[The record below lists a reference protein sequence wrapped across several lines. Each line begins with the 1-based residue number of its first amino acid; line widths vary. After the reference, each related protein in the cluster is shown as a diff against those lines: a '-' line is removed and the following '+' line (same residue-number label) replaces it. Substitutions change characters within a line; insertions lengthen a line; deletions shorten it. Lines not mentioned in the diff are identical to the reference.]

1 MNEWFAIDDGAAAA
15 PVVNIVGRISQIV
28 NHKTPHRFWLDN
40 HPHWIPI
47 WGVAD
52 TIPPPGN
59 PQTTRADSRDGTRS
73 LSGPRF
79 ALRAADVQLYRICDD
94 LSGMLIF
101 PMLVFGP
108 WAFGTT
114 QHWSIWTMNIAG
126 YALGVLLLV
135 KLFIRGPKGY
145 TALRWENVSIH
156 SATKTR
162 HRHPLARW
170 LTRCL
175 AGLTLAVL
183 AFCLVS
189 AWNARATYNPDTR
202 LFEYQEYHRFC
213 RCFAWLPHSLDGH
226 RTWIAFWTYLGLAG
240 SFWGI
245 RDWLLGMTPRE
256 ERAVRGAGENDSNLP
271 SRLLPGRLRQLL
283 WVLCLN
289 GTLLGL
295 ECIVQRA
302 SGSSKLLFLVQ
313 PLVNPEGE
321 TQFGPYAYRGNAADY
336 FNLLWPVCLG
346 FWWTLQRAGGQ
357 RFHLHHG
364 LLFCAAIMA
373 ACPII
378 STSRGGALVASG
390 LLILA
395 VVFLTLM
402 NFSASARRPGDRR
415 MHPPAPSAMAWQGRG
430 TTAMLGLFV
439 ILVLVLGWRFGWSS
453 LAPRLEKLGEGFQG
467 RAALYDAAKPMAANY
482 PLFGTGPGTFGTVFQ
497 LYLIS
502 PSTYWPERLH
512 NDWLE
517 TRITF
522 GWVGTALLLA
532 ALACA
537 GLRWF
542 VPGGIRGGRRLVVL
556 IWLALA
562 GCLIEA
568 RFDFPFQIHSILF
581 LFLALCAVLFSLSR
595 RSGASRR

>member
-1 MNEWFAIDDGAAAA
+1 
-15 PVVNIVGRISQIV
+15 
-28 NHKTPHRFWLDN
+28 
-40 HPHWIPI
+40 
-47 WGVAD
+47 VAD
-52 TIPPPGN
+52 TNQPPGD
-59 PQTTRADSRDGTRS
+59 PQTARTARRAGINS
-73 LSGPRF
+73 LAGSLF

-101 PMLVFGP
+101 PMLVFSP

-114 QHWSIWTMNIAG
+114 ERWSIWTMNIAG
-126 YALGVLLLV
+126 YVLGVLLLV

-145 TALRWENVSIH
+145 TALRWENFSIH

-162 HRHPLARW
+162 HRHPLARM
-170 LTRCL
+170 LTRSL
-175 AGLTLAVL
+175 TGLTLAVL

-189 AWNARATYNPDTR
+189 ALNARSTYNPVTH
-202 LFEYQEYHRFC
+202 LFEYHRC
-213 RCFAWLPHSLDGH
+213 LAWLPHSLDGH
-226 RTWIAFWTYLGLAG
+226 RTWSTFWTYLGLAG
-240 SFWGI
+240 SFWAV
-245 RDWLLGMTPRE
+245 RDWLLGMTPAE
-256 ERAVRGAGENDSNLP
+256 ERAVRGGNEDDIGKRL
-271 SRLLPGRLRQLL
+271 RLLPDRLRQLL
-283 WVLCLN
+283 WLLCLN
-289 GTLLGL
+289 GALLGL
-295 ECIVQRA
+295 ESIVQRA

-313 PLVNPEGE
+313 PLVNPGGE

-357 RFHLHHG
+357 RFRSHHA
-364 LLFCAAIMA
+364 LLACAALMA

-378 STSRGGALVASG
+378 SASRGGALVAVG
-390 LLILA
+390 ILIVT
-395 VVFLTLM
+395 VVFLTLI
-402 NFSASARRPGDRR
+402 NVFASARRLEDRR
-415 MHPPAPSAMAWQGRG
+415 TRRSTA
-430 TTAMLGLFV
+430 AMLGIFF
-439 ILVLVLGWRFGWSS
+439 VLVLALGWYFGWG
-453 LAPRLEKLGEGFQG
+453 LLEPRLEQLGEGLQNREEIFDSA
-467 RAALYDAAKPMAANY
+467 RPMAADY
-482 PLFGTGPGTFGTVFQ
+482 PLFGTGPGTYGTVFQ

-502 PSTYWPERLH
+502 SSTYWPEQLH

-522 GWVGTALLLA
+522 GWLGLALLLA
-532 ALACA
+532 ALACV

-542 VPGGIRGGRRLVVL
+542 VPGGIRSGRRFVVL

-581 LFLALCAVLFSLSR
+581 LFLVICAVLFSLSR

>member
-1 MNEWFAIDDGAAAA
+1 
-15 PVVNIVGRISQIV
+15 
-28 NHKTPHRFWLDN
+28 
-40 HPHWIPI
+40 
-47 WGVAD
+47 VAD
-52 TIPPPGN
+52 INQPPGD
-59 PQTTRADSRDGTRS
+59 PQTARTARRAGINS
-73 LSGPRF
+73 LAGSLF

-114 QHWSIWTMNIAG
+114 ETWSIWTMNIAG
-126 YALGVLLLV
+126 YALGILLLA

-145 TALRWENVSIH
+145 TALRWENFSSH

-162 HRHPLARW
+162 HRHPLARL
-170 LTRCL
+170 LTRSL

-202 LFEYQEYHRFC
+202 LFEYQEYHRFY

-226 RTWIAFWTYLGLAG
+226 RTWFTFWTYLGLAG
-240 SFWGI
+240 SFWAV
-245 RDWLLGMTPRE
+245 RDWLLGLTQGE
-256 ERAVRGAGENDSNLP
+256 ERAVRSGNENDSGKP

-283 WVLCLN
+283 WLLCLN
-289 GTLLGL
+289 GALLGL
-295 ECIVQRA
+295 ESIVQRA
-302 SGSSKLLFLVQ
+302 SGSTKLLFMVQ
-313 PLVNPEGE
+313 PLVNPAGVD
-321 TQFGPYAYRGNAADY
+321 QFGPYAYRGNAADY

-346 FWWTLQRAGGQ
+346 YWWTLQRAGGQ
-357 RFHLHHG
+357 RFKSHHV
-364 LLFCAAIMA
+364 LLFCAAVMA

-378 STSRGGALVASG
+378 STSRGGALVAAG
-390 LLILA
+390 ILVLA
-395 VVFLTLM
+395 VVFLMVT
-402 NFSASARRPGDRR
+402 NFLASARRSEDRQTR
-415 MHPPAPSAMAWQGRG
+415 RS
-430 TTAMLGLFV
+430 TAVMLGIFFV
-439 ILVLVLGWRFGWSS
+439 LALALGGFFGWNS
-453 LAPRLEKLGEGFQG
+453 LEPRLEKIGEGFQN
-467 RAALYDAAKPMAANY
+467 REEIFNSAKPMADF

-502 PSTYWPERLH
+502 SSTYWPGQLH

-522 GWVGTALLLA
+522 GWVGMALLLA
-532 ALACA
+532 ALACV

-542 VPGGIRGGRRLVVL
+542 VPGGIRGGRRFVIL

-568 RFDFPFQIHSILF
+568 RYDFPFQIHSILF
-581 LFLALCAVLFSLSR
+581 LFLVFCAVLFSLSR

>member
-1 MNEWFAIDDGAAAA
+1 MIARLPRA
-15 PVVNIVGRISQIV
+15 VVLIVGRKSQIV
-28 NHKTPHRFWLDN
+28 NHKSRRRFRLDN
-40 HPHWIPI
+40 QPRGNPI
-47 WGVAD
+47 WSVAD
-52 TIPPPGN
+52 TIQPPGD
-59 PQTTRADSRDGTRS
+59 PQTARAGRRAGIHS
-73 LSGPRF
+73 LTGSLF

-94 LSGMLIF
+94 LSGMLIL
-101 PMLVFGP
+101 PMLVFSP

-114 QHWSIWTMNIAG
+114 ETWSIWTMTIAG

-135 KLFIRGPKGY
+135 KLLIRGPKGY
-145 TALRWENVSIH
+145 TALRWENFSAH

-170 LTRCL
+170 LTRSL

-202 LFEYQEYHRFC
+202 LFEYQDYHGFY
-213 RCFAWLPHSLDGH
+213 RCMAWLPHSLDGD
-226 RTWIAFWTYLGLAG
+226 RTWFAFWTYLGLAG
-240 SFWGI
+240 SFWAV
-245 RDWLLGMTPRE
+245 RDWLLGMTPAE
-256 ERAVRGAGENDSNLP
+256 QRAVRGGNEDDIGKRL
-271 SRLLPGRLRQLL
+271 RLLPDRLRQLL
-283 WVLCLN
+283 WVLCLS
-289 GTLLGL
+289 GALLGL
-295 ECIVQRA
+295 ECIIQRA
-302 SGSSKLLFLVQ
+302 SGSTKLLFLRQ
-313 PLVNPEGE
+313 PLVNPAGVD
-321 TQFGPYAYRGNAADY
+321 QFGPYAYRGNAADY

-357 RFHLHHG
+357 RFKSHHL

-373 ACPII
+373 AGPII
-378 STSRGGALVASG
+378 SASRGGALVAAG
-390 LLILA
+390 ILVMAVIFLA
-395 VVFLTLM
+395 VTNLF
-402 NFSASARRPGDRR
+402 ASAGRSEDRR
-415 MHPPAPSAMAWQGRG
+415 TRRG
-430 TTAMLGLFV
+430 TMAMLGIFF
-439 ILVLVLGWRFGWSS
+439 VLVLALGWYFGWDS
-453 LAPRLEKLGEGFQG
+453 LVPRLEKLGEGFQN
-467 RAALYDAAKPMAANY
+467 RQEIFDSAKPMAADY
-482 PLFGTGPGTFGTVFQ
+482 PIFGTGPGTFGTVFQ

-502 PSTYWPERLH
+502 SSTYWPEQLH

-522 GWVGTALLLA
+522 GGVGMALLLA

-542 VPGGIRGGRRLVVL
+542 VPGGIRAGRRLVVL

-581 LFLALCAVLFSLSR
+581 LFLALCAVLFSMSR